1 MPTGLSGPGIE
12 PTDARLTI
20 SLPGRRSQLTIPTEP
35 ILDQEDVFVG
45 LLVE

>member
-1 MPTGLSGPGIE
+1 MPTGLSGPGI
-12 PTDARLTI
+12 DLADQRLT
-20 SLPGRRSQLTIPTEP
+20 SPLPGRRSQLTIPTEP